1 LHSPFSRKFLHISY
15 FFLTITEDEEA
26 AAEDA
31 LEVELAALMIG
42 GECGLGTTYTGG
54 VSFLAS
60 FDCG

>member
-1 LHSPFSRKFLHISY
+1 MHISY

-54 VSFLAS
+54 VSFLTS